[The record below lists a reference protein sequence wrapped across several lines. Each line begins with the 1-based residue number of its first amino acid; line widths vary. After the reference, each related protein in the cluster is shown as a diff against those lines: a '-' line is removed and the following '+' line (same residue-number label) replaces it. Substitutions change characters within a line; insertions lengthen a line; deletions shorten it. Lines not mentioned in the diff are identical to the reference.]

1 MFFIGEILLGQK
13 YYFYGL
19 MTKSRLKLLLLQ
31 KINPMKKYLSFVLL
45 VLLGFAFSLRAQV
58 TIKIERLSKPD
69 SLLSVQSP
77 EDIFKTFIEEDAG
90 LTKYAIEHKGIRVD
104 YGLLSLKVDAD
115 SLVTYGSH
123 SFISGMRE
131 AYWHHRPVTLSPDMI
146 WVLIAQ
152 GFSHHVNANA
162 EALRDRMVD
171 FEEKKELTC
180 VCDVEFIEQIDWEKT
195 VDSFAIKIA
204 ENTKGNIA
212 EIIKADFSTTTQIE
226 RIASEITL
234 MSAVKDYFVL
244 TAAMIGCGIPYVVLE
259 GTPNDWQRV
268 YDKAMQL
275 RDYDLDWWIDE
286 LEPVLRQ
293 IVASSKGEIDKRFWR
308 NMFRVHT
315 KKAYGSPEY
324 LDGWM
329 AKFFPYNRYEERLP
343 LDTLYLNNIDRLPD
357 EMVKV
362 DARVYNMMTGEDT
375 PVELWAGFV
384 GLAQNNKD
392 YMLTP
397 KLGWMVRVK
406 EVTNEFQKLKKENE
420 DGYSLR
426 FVQNLPVALRQFD
439 TIPIRELEID
449 FREKTYFPEWFW
461 DLNIKQLR
469 VKGKIS
475 EKERRNLLQH
485 FDDVTLDNAWYF
497 NTGEGWIAHVNNGNI
512 FEQIEGLDHVKCLI
526 FDAQRIAH
534 EDDLAIVPIGGGL
547 DREPLSIE
555 MPTSWEEVQVD
566 SVYMRLN
573 ESENAPLELM
583 KKQLPKA
590 AFKTGYDFPFIS
602 SLLSLQGRLRKEQNQ
617 KQKK

>member
-1 MFFIGEILLGQK
+1 
-13 YYFYGL
+13 
-19 MTKSRLKLLLLQ
+19 
-31 KINPMKKYLSFVLL
+31 MKKYLSLVLFL
-45 VLLGFAFSLRAQV
+45 VLLGFAFPMRAQV

-90 LTKYAIEHKGIRVD
+90 LTKYAIKHNGIHMN
-104 YGLLSLKVDAD
+104 YGLLALKVDAD

-131 AYWHHRPVTLSPDMI
+131 AYWHHRPITLSPDMI

-162 EALRDRMVD
+162 KALRDRMVD
-171 FEEKKELTC
+171 FEGKKELTC

-195 VDSFAIKIA
+195 VDSFSIKIA

-212 EIIKADFSTTTQIE
+212 EIIKADFSTTTQVE

-259 GTPNDWQRV
+259 GTPDDWQRV

-275 RDYDLDWWIDE
+275 RGYDLEWWIDE

-293 IVASSKGEIDKRFWR
+293 IVASSKGDINKRFWR

-315 KKAYGSPEY
+315 QEAYGSPEC
-324 LDGWM
+324 LDGWL

-362 DARVYNMMTGEDT
+362 DARVFNMMTGEDT

-384 GLAQNNKD
+384 GLAQNNKN

-406 EVTNEFQKLKKENE
+406 DVGNEVQKLKKENE
-420 DGYSLR
+420 DGYSLH
-426 FVQNLPVALRQFD
+426 FVQSFPVALRQFD

-449 FREKTYFPEWFW
+449 FREKPYFPEWFW

-485 FDDVTLDNAWYF
+485 FDDVTLDNACYF
-497 NTGEGWIAHVNNGNI
+497 NTGEGWIAHVKNGNI
-512 FEQIEGLDHVKCLI
+512 FEQIEGLDHVKYLI
-526 FDAQRIAH
+526 FDAQRIGH
-534 EDDLAIVPIGGGL
+534 EDDLVSLPIWGGS

-555 MPTSWEEVQVD
+555 MPASWDAVQVD
-566 SVYMRLN
+566 SIYVLLN
-573 ESENAPLELM
+573 ESENAPLELL
-583 KKQLPKA
+583 KKEFPNT
-590 AFKTGYDFPFIS
+590 AFKAEYGYSLEWSRSFI
-602 SLLSLQGRLRKEQNQ
+602 QRKYREEYN
-617 KQKK
+617 KK

>member
-1 MFFIGEILLGQK
+1 
-13 YYFYGL
+13 
-19 MTKSRLKLLLLQ
+19 
-31 KINPMKKYLSFVLL
+31 MKKYLSLVLFL
-45 VLLGFAFSLRAQV
+45 VLLGFAFPMRAQV

-90 LTKYAIEHKGIRVD
+90 LTKYAIKHNGIHMN
-104 YGLLSLKVDAD
+104 YGLLALKVDAD

-131 AYWHHRPVTLSPDMI
+131 AYWHHRPITLSPDMI

-171 FEEKKELTC
+171 FEGKKELTC

-195 VDSFAIKIA
+195 VDSFSIKIA

-212 EIIKADFSTTTQIE
+212 EIIKADFSTTTQVE

-259 GTPNDWQRV
+259 GTPEDWQRV

-275 RDYDLDWWIDE
+275 RDYDLEWWIDE

-293 IVASSKGEIDKRFWR
+293 IVASSKGDINKRFWR

-315 KKAYGSPEY
+315 QEAYGSPEC

-362 DARVYNMMTGEDT
+362 DARVFNMMTGEDT

-384 GLAQNNKD
+384 GLAQNNKN

-406 EVTNEFQKLKKENE
+406 DVGNEVQKLKKENE
-420 DGYSLR
+420 DGYSLH

-449 FREKTYFPEWFW
+449 FREKPYFPEWFW

-485 FDDVTLDNAWYF
+485 FDDVTLDNACYF
-497 NTGEGWIAHVNNGNI
+497 NTGEGWIAHVKNGNI
-512 FEQIEGLDHVKCLI
+512 FEQIEGLDHVKFLI
-526 FDAQRIAH
+526 FDAQRIGH
-534 EDDLAIVPIGGGL
+534 EDDLVSLPIWGGS

-555 MPTSWEEVQVD
+555 MPASWDAVQVD
-566 SVYMRLN
+566 SIYVLLN
-573 ESENAPLELM
+573 ESENAPLELL
-583 KKQLPKA
+583 KKEFPNT
-590 AFKTGYDFPFIS
+590 AFKAEYGYSIEWSRSFI
-602 SLLSLQGRLRKEQNQ
+602 QRKYREEYN
-617 KQKK
+617 KK